1 MPDTTTGLIT
11 ALDALATTPPA
22 RRGPLCTVA
31 VILDAL
37 DEPAAVKVREVLDTS
52 QVSATQ
58 IADALT
64 GNGHPVQA
72 PAVARHRRRGASNG
86 CRCPR

>member
-1 MPDTTTGLIT
+1 MADTNGLIA
-11 ALDALATTPPA
+11 ALTQLTEAPPA
-22 RRGPLCTVA
+22 PRGPRCTVGA
-31 VILDAL
+31 ILDEL
-37 DEPAAVKVREVLDTS
+37 DFSTAQKVREVLDS
-52 QVSATQ
+52 VAISSTQ

-64 GNGHPVQA
+64 GSGHRVQA

>member
-1 MPDTTTGLIT
+1 MADTEGLDSALTRLMQEPDR
-11 ALDALATTPPA
+11 P
-22 RRGPLCTVA
+22 RGPRCTVGI
-31 VILDAL
+31 ILAGIDAATAEKLNRLL
-37 DEPAAVKVREVLDTS
+37 DNASVTS
-52 QVSATQ
+52 TR

-86 CRCPR
+86 CRCAR

>member
-1 MPDTTTGLIT
+1 MADTNGLIA
-11 ALDALATTPPA
+11 ALTQLAEAPPA
-22 RRGPLCTVA
+22 PRGPRCTVGA
-31 VILDAL
+31 ILDEL
-37 DEPAAVKVREVLDTS
+37 DSSTAQKVREVLDS
-52 QVSATQ
+52 VAISSTQ

-64 GNGHPVQA
+64 GSGHQVQA

>member
-1 MPDTTTGLIT
+1 MADTSGLIA
-11 ALDALATTPPA
+11 ALSQLAEAPQGP
-22 RRGPLCTVA
+22 RGPRCTVG

-37 DEPAAVKVREVLDTS
+37 DTDTSLKVRDVLNSPSISSTL
-52 QVSATQ
+52 

-64 GNGHPVQA
+64 GSGHRVQA
-72 PAVARHRRRGASNG
+72 PAVARHRRRGGSNG